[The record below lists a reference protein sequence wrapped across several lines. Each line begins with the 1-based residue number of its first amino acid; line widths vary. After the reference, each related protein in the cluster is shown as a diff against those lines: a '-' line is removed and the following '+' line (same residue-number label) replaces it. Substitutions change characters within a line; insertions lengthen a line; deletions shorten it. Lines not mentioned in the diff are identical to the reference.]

1 MGHFLKGPSSS
12 LRRSNLSSL
21 RYTFATHHVHND
33 PHLRTAPRHRA
44 AEHEICSRERRT
56 TQTPGHKNSG
66 SRSGYGTQLPLE
78 VSTLLEASP
87 VQDTAQ
93 PADSTPSS
101 SATACSHRR
110 SWSGRTCNIHC
121 ARETRPFCSRS
132 RAGTSIRRGRF
143 HSKSPLEGRF
153 RSISLTTSQVGAGI
167 QIPPNSGSLLRRWGV
182 LQHLESKAVR
192 PDSIN
197 FRRWANGATIGYTDL
212 RQFEANFRA
221 PYYVCHRAHLHEAL
235 HARAIELG
243 VEVRLESKVA
253 RYCAAES
260 RVELVGGS
268 DVSGDLVVAADGKHG
283 FNLPIDGTLADVCI
297 GIRSGA
303 RATILGSLEP
313 QAPSTGF
320 AAYRATVDVEKM
332 KAHPEL
338 CWILEKPAL
347 NIW

>member
-1 MGHFLKGPSSS
+1 M
-12 LRRSNLSSL
+12 R
-21 RYTFATHHVHND
+21 
-33 PHLRTAPRHRA
+33 
-44 AEHEICSRERRT
+44 
-56 TQTPGHKNSG
+56 
-66 SRSGYGTQLPLE
+66 
-78 VSTLLEASP
+78 
-87 VQDTAQ
+87 
-93 PADSTPSS
+93 
-101 SATACSHRR
+101 
-110 SWSGRTCNIHC
+110 
-121 ARETRPFCSRS
+121 
-132 RAGTSIRRGRF
+132 
-143 HSKSPLEGRF
+143 
-153 RSISLTTSQVGAGI
+153 LTNSQVGAGI

-182 LQHLESKAVR
+182 LQRLESKAVK

-221 PYYVCHRAHLHEAL
+221 PYYVCHRAHLHESL

-253 RYCAAES
+253 RYHGADS
-260 RVELVGGS
+260 RVELVDGS
-268 DVSGDLVVAADGKHG
+268 DISGDLVVAADGKYSSRTRV
-283 FNLPIDGTLADVCI
+283 DRTVADVYT

-303 RATILGSLEP
+303 RTTILGDLEP
-313 QAPSTGF
+313 LAPSTGF